1 MIARLLCTD
10 CELVHGAPAPNELVS
25 LEQEIGELE
34 MDVSRV
40 ETPTGLSR
48 MAWT

>member
-10 CELVHGAPAPNELVS
+10 CELVHGAPVPNELVS
-25 LEQEIGELE
+25 LEQEIGKL
-34 MDVSRV
+34 VLKRNLA